1 MTDYFRLLDLPRRPW
16 LAPEVVQKHFLAR
29 SSAAHPDRV
38 HAATATDKTVANQAF
53 AELNAAQQC
62 LAEPKRRLLHLL
74 ELERGVKPADI
85 RVIPSQLADLFATV
99 ATRCRETDAFLAE
112 KARATSPLVRVA
124 LFEPAQEWLEKL
136 EALEQQLAE
145 LHRSW
150 HQRLRD
156 LDDRWPNVGGPDR
169 DPLLAELEEL
179 YRLFGYHHRWQAQLA
194 ERRFAL
200 MS

>member
-16 LAPEVVQKHFLAR
+16 LDPEMVQKQFLAR
-29 SSAAHPDRV
+29 SSVAHPDRV
-38 HAATATDKTVANQAF
+38 HAATAAEKTGANQAF

-85 RVIPSQLADLFATV
+85 STIPSQLADLFATV
-99 ATRCRETDAFLAE
+99 ATRCRETDGFLAE
-112 KARATSPLVRVA
+112 KAKATSPLVRVA

-136 EALEQQLAE
+136 EVLEQQLAE
-145 LHRSW
+145 LHRGW
-150 HQRLRD
+150 QQRLRD
-156 LDDRWPNVGGPDR
+156 LDARWSEADGPDR
-169 DPLLAELEEL
+169 ERLLAELEEL

-194 ERRFAL
+194 ERRFGL